1 MKMAK
6 MSTRNKCPYKLLSF
20 CLVAGVPYHVRVYS
34 LNEGI
39 RGGYCSTTDFG
50 DQLGK
55 YTTPFRLPF
64 KPNVTSIHSSSKQ
77 YSQ

>member
-1 MKMAK
+1 
-6 MSTRNKCPYKLLSF
+6 MSYKLLSF
-20 CLVAGVPYHVRVYS
+20 SLVAGVPYHVRVYS

-55 YTTPFRLPF
+55 
-64 KPNVTSIHSSSKQ
+64 
-77 YSQ
+77 